1 MSSTSD
7 NPNKSRRV
15 TRTQIFALVVI
26 AALSAGLGYMHFT
39 RGTDQVSVPAG
50 AHAGQL
56 TFKSCD
62 YKTEKGSVAADC
74 GTLVVP
80 ENRRNPR
87 SRLIALPATRIPAPA
102 AHPGAPIFRLEG
114 SPGRTNVE
122 VPAASRFDEKHDVVL
137 VGYRG
142 VDGSSVL
149 DCPEGASAPRS
160 SPDLLGDKSF
170 RAGTAAFRSCADRL
184 RGKGVDL
191 AGYTLPEGVDDIE
204 AARRAMHYGRIDQ
217 ISESAVT

>member
-7 NPNKSRRV
+7 IPNKPRRV

-26 AALSAGLGYMHFT
+26 AALSAGLGYLHFNS
-39 RGTDQVSVPAG
+39 GTDQVSVPAG

-87 SRLIALPATRIPAPA
+87 SRLIALPVTRIPARA

-114 SPGRTNVE
+114 GPGLTNLDF
-122 VPAASRFDEKHDVVL
+122 PAASRFNENHDVVL

-149 DCPEGASAPRS
+149 DCPEVVSVLKHSDDVLSDTAIDAKVGAPGLVAP
-160 SPDLLGDKSF
+160 P
-170 RAGTAAFRSCADRL
+170 
-184 RGKGVDL
+184 L
-191 AGYTLPEGVDDIE
+191 ARTLIYEP
-204 AARRAMHYGRIDQ
+204 
-217 ISESAVT
+217 